1 MRIGGLQASKKKD
14 KRYVIH
20 IIDGNKV
27 KSYDFG
33 LKGGETFIDHKDE
46 AKRLAYLAR
55 HMSPGS
61 KEKELIENLIP
72 SPALFSAVLLW
83 GRQPTLSQNV
93 ADLQK
98 MFEVKYN
105 KDK

>member
-33 LKGGETFIDHKDE
+33 LKNGETFIDHKDE

-93 ADLQK
+93 SDLQK
-98 MFEVKYN
+98 MFTAKYG

>member
-20 IIDGNKV
+20 IVDENKV
-27 KSYDFG
+27 KSYNFG

-83 GRQPTLSQNV
+83 GPNKTLTENV
-93 ADLQK
+93 VALQK
-98 MFEVKYN
+98 QFNMKYG
-105 KDK
+105 K

>member
-20 IIDGNKV
+20 IVDGNKV

-33 LKGGETFIDHKDE
+33 LKGGTTFIDHKDE

-83 GRQPTLSQNV
+83 GPNKTLTENV
-93 ADLQK
+93 VALQK
-98 MFEVKYN
+98 QFNMKYG
-105 KDK
+105 K

>member
-20 IIDGNKV
+20 IVDENKV
-27 KSYDFG
+27 KSYNFG

-61 KEKELIENLIP
+61 KEKDLIENLIP

-83 GRQPTLSQNV
+83 GPNKTLGENV
-93 ADLQK
+93 AALQK
-98 MFEVKYN
+98 QFNMKYG
-105 KDK
+105 K

>member
-83 GRQPTLSQNV
+83 GPNKTLTENV
-93 ADLQK
+93 VALQK
-98 MFEVKYN
+98 QFNMKYG
-105 KDK
+105 K